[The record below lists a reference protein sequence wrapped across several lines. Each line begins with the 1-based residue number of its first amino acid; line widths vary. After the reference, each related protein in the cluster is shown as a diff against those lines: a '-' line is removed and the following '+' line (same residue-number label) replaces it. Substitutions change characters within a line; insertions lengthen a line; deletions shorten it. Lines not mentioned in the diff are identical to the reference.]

1 MKLLN
6 RCLKYSLVFFPMILF
21 MGCEPDEQ
29 IPADYYD
36 NSDFTVKLS
45 ADKSVG
51 KGQYIRKV
59 ESGNEVN
66 VVVRVQ
72 SASALSALKITK
84 TVNLAVDPTYGNNGS
99 LIIDASGTS
108 FEYDFNYLPDTND
121 VDQLVGFAFEATNA
135 VGESKVSDLTLAVTM
150 SPRDNLPR
158 RRWMLTSILHVNE
171 NNLEVIKEC
180 ELDNAILL
188 NADSTMVMDYG
199 DDTAEGDCA
208 FDGFK
213 VYEKWYLTEDEE
225 QFVWEYSDLFDPAKI
240 TAETYAVKLLTTE
253 EIRLELTVDLTELGL
268 GIETYLYIY
277 KAAPR

>member
-6 RCLKYSLVFFPMILF
+6 RCLKYSLVLFPMILF

-29 IPADYYD
+29 TPADYYD

-66 VVVRVQ
+66 VVVSVQ

-150 SPRDNLPR
+150 SPRDNLSR

-171 NNLEVIKEC
+171 NNLEVINDC
-180 ELDNAILL
+180 ELDNSILL
-188 NADSTMVMDYG
+188 NVDSTMVMDYG

>member
-6 RCLKYSLVFFPMILF
+6 RCLKYSLVLFPMILF

-29 IPADYYD
+29 TPADYYD

-45 ADKSVG
+45 ADRSVG

-66 VVVRVQ
+66 VVVSVQ

-84 TVNLAVDPTYGNNGS
+84 TVNLAVDPTYGNDGS
-99 LIIDASGTS
+99 LVVDASGTS
-108 FEYDFNYLPDTND
+108 FEYEFSYLPDTND
-121 VDQLVGFAFEATNA
+121 IDQLIGFAFEATNA

-171 NNLEVIKEC
+171 NNVEVINEC
-180 ELDNAILL
+180 ELDNSILL

-199 DDTAEGDCA
+199 DDTAAGDCA
-208 FDGFK
+208 FDGFN
-213 VYEKWYLTEDEE
+213 VYEKWYLTEDEA
-225 QFVWEYSDLFDPAKI
+225 QFVWEYSGLFDPGNI
-240 TAETYAVKLLTTE
+240 TTEEYVVKVLTTE
-253 EIRLELTVDLTELGL
+253 ELRLELTVDLTELGL
-268 GIETYLYIY
+268 GVETFLYIY
-277 KAAPR
+277 KATPR

>member
-6 RCLKYSLVFFPMILF
+6 RCLKYSLVLFPMILF

-66 VVVRVQ
+66 VVVSVQ